1 MKENLYPNLIVCGA
15 PKCGTSS
22 LYFWLA
28 AHPQVGASKAKETF
42 YFADQVNRF
51 NKGCNYLEDG
61 LEKYPSHFA
70 HLEREKVRF
79 EATAPYI
86 YYDTAIRGIGELPE
100 TPRLIFVLRNPVK
113 RLMSQ
118 YLFEK
123 FRTQRIASDFAEYV
137 KEPEI
142 VAHGEYANY
151 LKKWYA
157 AFPAENMLLLQ
168 FEQLMAEPERVMEEV
183 AAWLGVSPGFYGTF
197 NFDQR
202 NETVKIKSKGF
213 HQLGLR
219 LQRFIPHGLQRLL
232 LPVYLKFNS
241 GGKPKASA
249 QDLEHLE
256 AFKEHY
262 APFNN
267 ELKLLWPQLDLNLW
281 K

>member
-1 MKENLYPNLIVCGA
+1 MKEKLYPNLIVCGA

-28 AHPQVGASKAKETF
+28 AHPEVGASKAKETF

-51 NKGCNYLEDG
+51 NQGCNYLEDG
-61 LEKYPSHFA
+61 LDKYHTHFA
-70 HLEREKVRF
+70 HLEKEKIRF

-86 YYDTAIRGIGELPE
+86 YFETAIEGIAKLPE
-100 TPRLIFVLRNPVK
+100 APRLIFVLRNPTK

-123 FRTQRIASDFAEYV
+123 FRTQRISSSFKEYV
-137 KEPEI
+137 QEPGI
-142 VAHGEYANY
+142 VAHGEYITY
-151 LKKWYA
+151 LRKWYG
-157 AFPAENMLLLQ
+157 AFPAENILLLQ
-168 FEQLMAEPERVMEEV
+168 FEQLMAEPERVMEQV
-183 AAWLGVSPGFYGTF
+183 AAWLGVTPGFYAQF

-219 LQRFIPHGLQRLL
+219 LQRYIPHALQRLL
-232 LPVYLKFNS
+232 LPLYLKFNS
-241 GGKPKASA
+241 GGKPTASD
-249 QDLEHLE
+249 QDLEQLK
-256 AFKEHY
+256 AYKNHY
-262 APFNN
+262 APYN
-267 ELKLLWPQLDLNLW
+267 EALKELWTQLDLNLW